1 MRDRKRDNYHFA
13 LGVSLTPDE
22 IDEFIGRIGGKIK
35 KWLQNLISLR
45 LERKEAKGEKNKK
58 EKQLPED
65 GGRLFSFNH
74 PLLFLLTSLI
84 IPEGVISKVSSKK
97 REETVEELIERIEMA
112 ARSRNPDTNLIWL
125 FLIELIN
132 KRSEGISALRKVEDK
147 KTLDLIED
155 ILIERYFSSS
165 KEKKEIIKKMLIEI
179 GSPNV
184 IEILKEDFSPSDSDF
199 ILLNKIEEELFF
211 LHTIVNEGQLKS
223 EFLVAVPWRDENYA
237 YRLYEVSVVWPD
249 GIGWVIGNIVAHF
262 IEIFQTNIYPWDILS
277 ANYLARLLYL
287 ENIPLNKVN
296 VQKIIKVLAQ
306 AEEEREAFGFV
317 LNRLKKTLLEKIKEA
332 IKEGDYVKFLKYKER
347 FLSLVGYRIAYRDEL
362 INLLGDEGKKSKN
375 RHIRNDVAFLV
386 GGMEKFSLDGGF
398 PTPSSEPKK
407 QSPEDALKHLGTTLE
422 DKLEV
427 HLEGI
432 VKQVIAKNP
441 KYEQIADSLGR
452 ERIYQLYKEL
462 YGFPEY
468 GIEPAS
474 KELEELLTEKEKEIP
489 ELGKFLEELHRWVE
503 DTTPTHGA
511 GAAYRKDDVK
521 KSGTTKM
528 PAGLEVQLK
537 KEEGHLYKV
546 LATEDQIGFN
556 VGFVPTDES
565 RAKLKK
571 LVSAISQ
578 NAFLFG
584 YQLENKVLIT
594 DIVFEEELKGYGIF
608 REDRLSFISTRFS
621 KEGKSLLGIIRAHR
635 ADSQIPEE
643 IVSLRDRFHEE
654 IRELT
659 QVESILHQPD
669 LIGVIFEH
677 DSEVYIFRNI
687 YDKEDKTIVE
697 NTLIVESRSI
707 SELLKEP
714 DDFVKKWLDGLKKSE
729 VTIEK
734 AGDEFLPQE
743 AVEKGAEG
751 YYIDLEGALKRLFS
765 TGTLDNVRYLTIG
778 TEEEW
783 SRGLLVTS
791 VSSNTP
797 LGTDKVAT
805 CTGLALRFK
814 RGEEFYIALAH
825 IAVKPKSESRYSYSV
840 VKAIFQELKKG
851 GIKDAEVVIYYDPSI
866 QYMPEEFIQF
876 ELSNWAKDIRFVQRP
891 DPKTNARILVDGEKV
906 RILFYHDRKLT
917 KSKVIHFSDDVG
929 DELKDGGEA
938 EKIQPGFN
946 MDEFLKEGKTENGYT
961 YLSRDGKE
969 FVFKLEETSVDSNL
983 KEVEISINDPERD
996 IERIG
1001 YIILRIRSKATATIA
1016 YHFIKEEYSAYY
1028 NGDYKGIGSGLL
1040 WIASQYLKNRGI
1052 RYLVVERDLTDG
1064 FYQRLGAINPRRPE
1078 IPEDAPYSLKREIFL
1093 RRFDPY
1099 KKTSWGEHIKW
1110 LSSEFSRKLGD
1121 EEREREFLD
1130 KYKKENRGWYDGIL
1144 RSMQGKNEEELE
1156 RIKKRVEGLEGL
1168 FPRFDLRE
1176 VEIPEIDICR
1186 VKKPEK
1192 AKLSKIEKPQ
1202 PGGIPIQTPEQIR
1215 NLRERQGELSVEELK
1230 KEIAPESL
1238 RRWVFPNL
1246 VERSQ
1251 EVKTEWKRW
1260 MIEVLMKYYR
1270 ESPEECENKIRD
1282 AISEMDEALQKEFR
1296 NLWNQ
1301 TKKLDEFINA
1311 YTISSIQR
1319 EILRTILVLELN
1331 RFSPGDIKDLTEIS
1345 GRTVRNALFRLVEK
1359 GVLVRPER
1367 FLKGHYLLSE
1377 EFVDRLCKSEIINEE
1392 KRKKLIT
1399 DLKIESIY
1407 NEFERN
1413 TGIRLEASYRNVLS
1427 FIIDSGLNC
1436 FGVEKI
1442 AKLSGIPMETIR
1454 QAFRKSVNMGILT
1467 RVVNNRYL
1475 LSEKFIKKLYE
1486 SEIVDDSTRD
1496 RLILD
1501 VKREYIYDEFRK
1513 SDGSKLEPMFRETL
1527 NLILDKGL
1535 NRFSIKK
1542 ITDVS
1547 GFPTTSVYHAL
1558 HDFVDAKVLIKPVRD
1573 RYLLSERFINRL
1585 HKSGIIDDSERIRL
1599 ILDQRIEELYDRLK
1613 REKHI
1618 RLDARFREILD
1629 VILVY
1634 SKEVVTFTPKE
1645 IIELSGILK
1654 GSVNDALRNFVK
1666 GNILKRPR
1674 HGVYFLSDEFRSELR
1689 KITSIGGVDALTLT
1703 KAIENS
1709 GVITKIK
1716 ERVKKGDKAGTK
1728 LRRLFPSEESVTAEG
1743 ILSLLDE
1750 ILAGRDYILDASLTW
1765 ERRALLRILED
1776 YGIMSL
1782 ITEIIEEQTVH
1793 KWYINKGKV
1802 EELAKN
1808 DVEDEENGGKGAE
1821 GWLSLEKKP
1830 PEGGLPSALDLDQL
1844 ERIKELKTEDITE
1857 GNIAGL
1863 LMTLPLGGE
1872 RGRLARAILT
1882 KIYLRRAEDIDRI
1895 LKRLEKDG
1903 VRKEWIEEIDGILH
1917 EIRREAELGTTRE
1930 EKIEKAKLPGLE
1942 NLIRIIKE
1950 EFWLSEKE
1958 LAERLGIGLAR
1969 LSKLLS
1975 AIDVKAKTDESV
1987 KEILDSWRFCQ
1998 DPQQKMFIVD
2008 KIYLNPKISPGKL
2021 AEEFKAT
2028 EEAILYVISKI
2039 ALEEKNKYLK
2049 DGFEGWIKNQG
2060 KEVKEKVEDAIER
2073 YQPKKSIEPRIGD
2086 ILRKLK
2092 LSDDYSYSVDK
2103 LLKSKILTD
2112 NVLKNI
2118 ELAKEYANNAG
2129 RAIKNY
2135 EILSRYFPVDPIM
2148 DREVLLGVEPEEL
2161 RGIIREIPEGMRTV
2175 EEIKEGIKKLR
2186 EKKEL
2191 EEERAIKPEVLEKE
2205 FEKLSK
2211 KQRDGLVIIKGLC
2224 ESSGKGE
2231 ITHYQNRVFREVTF
2245 YDLAKVLHIP
2255 NLTRQ
2260 IVNKLVDT
2268 KLIETRSGVHF
2279 LSALRK
2285 VVFYSINRNAIELIE
2300 EYEEYLDEIEK
2311 NRAKILKVI
2320 GELDLKND
2328 EKRILIS
2335 IYEGKGLADIR
2346 ESLISSFVRNTLSK
2360 FKELGYIR
2368 KAGGGKWELTYK
2380 FEKLLYSLAKSP
2392 FSYHLL
2398 PERIKKRIKKDINLG
2413 LMKEV
2418 EVFFRMIELR
2428 MMQFDSVITR
2438 ARIRE
2443 IIPERQ
2449 LGTLVTLSRRGYI
2462 REVEEGYELSIERD
2476 IREMQRGLERE
2487 KKPPREL
2494 GGISTSTRIR
2504 EEIKEKAGV
2513 TVNLRDIYRAEKIL
2527 AVWGIEVTVDNV
2539 MWVFKAEEYL
2549 KENTPEGR
2557 VIKYL
2562 EEQEHSDSDITR
2574 RWVDIKVSFS
2584 DIRRIIDDMEER
2596 GIIKTE
2602 WKEGKRLI
2610 IEFHPEKIEGYIWE
2624 NSSAGRILKSVGRRS
2639 LSTKEIM
2646 SKTGLNPSTIRKW
2659 VDILESD
2666 GWVEIEWG
2674 KWHKNKRISLKE
2686 RGEII
2691 GTGANYN
2698 PEEMREYTTKRTNVK
2713 EIKERLYT
2721 EGIPQ
2726 ATAIYEIPEGIYVH
2740 ILETGE
2746 CVLVNREIPNKAG
2759 IKEPIPAPARLKIK
2773 EEKAG
2778 SPEEIKLPD
2787 LSEFPNIRKAKSKQ
2801 FEETLFSLPVDY
2813 RKYLKE
2819 GGVDNKLIK
2828 AFRDK
2833 EIMSHYGET
2842 KQKTDNSMSEKTKR
2856 KKVSTE
2862 IEGEQRF
2869 LEEEE
2874 AVQGAG

>member
-1 MRDRKRDNYHFA
+1 
-13 LGVSLTPDE
+13 
-22 IDEFIGRIGGKIK
+22 
-35 KWLQNLISLR
+35 
-45 LERKEAKGEKNKK
+45 
-58 EKQLPED
+58 
-65 GGRLFSFNH
+65 
-74 PLLFLLTSLI
+74 
-84 IPEGVISKVSSKK
+84 
-97 REETVEELIERIEMA
+97 
-112 ARSRNPDTNLIWL
+112 
-125 FLIELIN
+125 
-132 KRSEGISALRKVEDK
+132 
-147 KTLDLIED
+147 
-155 ILIERYFSSS
+155 
-165 KEKKEIIKKMLIEI
+165 
-179 GSPNV
+179 
-184 IEILKEDFSPSDSDF
+184 
-199 ILLNKIEEELFF
+199 
-211 LHTIVNEGQLKS
+211 
-223 EFLVAVPWRDENYA
+223 
-237 YRLYEVSVVWPD
+237 
-249 GIGWVIGNIVAHF
+249 
-262 IEIFQTNIYPWDILS
+262 
-277 ANYLARLLYL
+277 
-287 ENIPLNKVN
+287 
-296 VQKIIKVLAQ
+296 
-306 AEEEREAFGFV
+306 
-317 LNRLKKTLLEKIKEA
+317 
-332 IKEGDYVKFLKYKER
+332 
-347 FLSLVGYRIAYRDEL
+347 
-362 INLLGDEGKKSKN
+362 
-375 RHIRNDVAFLV
+375 
-386 GGMEKFSLDGGF
+386 
-398 PTPSSEPKK
+398 
-407 QSPEDALKHLGTTLE
+407 
-422 DKLEV
+422 
-427 HLEGI
+427 
-432 VKQVIAKNP
+432 
-441 KYEQIADSLGR
+441 
-452 ERIYQLYKEL
+452 
-462 YGFPEY
+462 
-468 GIEPAS
+468 
-474 KELEELLTEKEKEIP
+474 
-489 ELGKFLEELHRWVE
+489 
-503 DTTPTHGA
+503 
-511 GAAYRKDDVK
+511 
-521 KSGTTKM
+521 
-528 PAGLEVQLK
+528 
-537 KEEGHLYKV
+537 
-546 LATEDQIGFN
+546 
-556 VGFVPTDES
+556 
-565 RAKLKK
+565 
-571 LVSAISQ
+571 
-578 NAFLFG
+578 
-584 YQLENKVLIT
+584 
-594 DIVFEEELKGYGIF
+594 
-608 REDRLSFISTRFS
+608 
-621 KEGKSLLGIIRAHR
+621 
-635 ADSQIPEE
+635 
-643 IVSLRDRFHEE
+643 
-654 IRELT
+654 
-659 QVESILHQPD
+659 
-669 LIGVIFEH
+669 
-677 DSEVYIFRNI
+677 
-687 YDKEDKTIVE
+687 
-697 NTLIVESRSI
+697 
-707 SELLKEP
+707 
-714 DDFVKKWLDGLKKSE
+714 
-729 VTIEK
+729 
-734 AGDEFLPQE
+734 
-743 AVEKGAEG
+743 
-751 YYIDLEGALKRLFS
+751 
-765 TGTLDNVRYLTIG
+765 
-778 TEEEW
+778 
-783 SRGLLVTS
+783 
-791 VSSNTP
+791 
-797 LGTDKVAT
+797 
-805 CTGLALRFK
+805 
-814 RGEEFYIALAH
+814 
-825 IAVKPKSESRYSYSV
+825 
-840 VKAIFQELKKG
+840 
-851 GIKDAEVVIYYDPSI
+851 
-866 QYMPEEFIQF
+866 
-876 ELSNWAKDIRFVQRP
+876 
-891 DPKTNARILVDGEKV
+891 
-906 RILFYHDRKLT
+906 
-917 KSKVIHFSDDVG
+917 
-929 DELKDGGEA
+929 
-938 EKIQPGFN
+938 
-946 MDEFLKEGKTENGYT
+946 
-961 YLSRDGKE
+961 
-969 FVFKLEETSVDSNL
+969 
-983 KEVEISINDPERD
+983 
-996 IERIG
+996 
-1001 YIILRIRSKATATIA
+1001 
-1016 YHFIKEEYSAYY
+1016 
-1028 NGDYKGIGSGLL
+1028 
-1040 WIASQYLKNRGI
+1040 
-1052 RYLVVERDLTDG
+1052 
-1064 FYQRLGAINPRRPE
+1064 
-1078 IPEDAPYSLKREIFL
+1078 
-1093 RRFDPY
+1093 
-1099 KKTSWGEHIKW
+1099 
-1110 LSSEFSRKLGD
+1110 
-1121 EEREREFLD
+1121 
-1130 KYKKENRGWYDGIL
+1130 
-1144 RSMQGKNEEELE
+1144 
-1156 RIKKRVEGLEGL
+1156 
-1168 FPRFDLRE
+1168 
-1176 VEIPEIDICR
+1176 
-1186 VKKPEK
+1186 
-1192 AKLSKIEKPQ
+1192 
-1202 PGGIPIQTPEQIR
+1202 
-1215 NLRERQGELSVEELK
+1215 
-1230 KEIAPESL
+1230 
-1238 RRWVFPNL
+1238 
-1246 VERSQ
+1246 
-1251 EVKTEWKRW
+1251 
-1260 MIEVLMKYYR
+1260 
-1270 ESPEECENKIRD
+1270 
-1282 AISEMDEALQKEFR
+1282 
-1296 NLWNQ
+1296 
-1301 TKKLDEFINA
+1301 
-1311 YTISSIQR
+1311 
-1319 EILRTILVLELN
+1319 LELN

-1413 TGIRLEASYRNVLS
+1413 TGMRLEASYRNVLS
-1427 FIIDSGLNC
+1427 FIIDSRLNC
-1436 FGVEKI
+1436 LGVEKI

-1585 HKSGIIDDSERIRL
+1585 HKSGIIDDSERSKL
-1599 ILDQRIEELYDRLK
+1599 ILDQRIENLYDRLK

-1895 LKRLEKDG
+1895 LKRLEKDR

-1930 EKIEKAKLPGLE
+1930 EKIEKAKLPDLE

-2060 KEVKEKVEDAIER
+2060 KEVKEKVEDAIKR

-2092 LSDDYSYSVDK
+2092 LSDDYSYPVDK

-2161 RGIIREIPEGMRTV
+2161 DGIIGGIPEGMRTV

-2462 REVEEGYELSIERD
+2462 REVEGGYELSIERD